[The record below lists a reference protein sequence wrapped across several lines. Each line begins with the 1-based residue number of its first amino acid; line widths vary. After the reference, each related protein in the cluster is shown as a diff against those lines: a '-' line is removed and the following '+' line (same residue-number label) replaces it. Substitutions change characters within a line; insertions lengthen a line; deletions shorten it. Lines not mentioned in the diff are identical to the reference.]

1 MLLLPNKLKWI
12 KSQFLQLKNGDKKTF
27 VHKIKKLLNTS
38 SFFLLIFVYLPIFLI
53 IRLFSNYFLVRF
65 GKLPSKRIGH
75 FANDLNLYISEKKR
89 KSKRGFD
96 IFYAEKPI
104 CNIFLY
110 NVFKKSITILPE
122 FLILPLIYLN
132 RIKLI
137 GDAKHN
143 AKLHKFNESLDLRDR
158 EKDNEIVNYFT
169 KKDIENGYKYL
180 EEMGLKKGDK
190 YVCLLC
196 RDETYVNDLFSK
208 HYDLDYYKS
217 GDQSKFRN
225 CDIEDFRLVS
235 EYLMSLGYHVFRMGQ
250 TVEKKFSLNNS
261 KFIDYANSKHKSDFL
276 DIFLSSHCNFFLS
289 TGAGIDIV
297 AAIFNKPIVFVS
309 FTLVSQT
316 RSVNKKQ
323 LIIFKHFKNKNSRKK
338 LTLSEI
344 FDLNLADVKRDEIF
358 NMKGIQL
365 EDNSPEEIKEAVAD
379 MLKLIENNFVLD
391 KEELI
396 LQKKFWNLFKDKIDK
411 YNFKHYHAD
420 FFKSHIGYSFLRK
433 NNNFLN

>member
-1 MLLLPNKLKWI
+1 M
-12 KSQFLQLKNGDKKTF
+12 
-27 VHKIKKLLNTS
+27 
-38 SFFLLIFVYLPIFLI
+38 
-53 IRLFSNYFLVRF
+53 
-65 GKLPSKRIGH
+65 
-75 FANDLNLYISEKKR
+75 
-89 KSKRGFD
+89 
-96 IFYAEKPI
+96 
-104 CNIFLY
+104 
-110 NVFKKSITILPE
+110 
-122 FLILPLIYLN
+122 
-132 RIKLI
+132 
-137 GDAKHN
+137 
-143 AKLHKFNESLDLRDR
+143 
-158 EKDNEIVNYFT
+158 
-169 KKDIENGYKYL
+169 
-180 EEMGLKKGDK
+180 
-190 YVCLLC
+190 
-196 RDETYVNDLFSK
+196 
-208 HYDLDYYKS
+208 
-217 GDQSKFRN
+217 
-225 CDIEDFRLVS
+225 
-235 EYLMSLGYHVFRMGQ
+235 
-250 TVEKKFSLNNS
+250 
-261 KFIDYANSKHKSDFL
+261 
-276 DIFLSSHCNFFLS
+276 SSHCNFFLS